1 MGTMGSGWSTTLRL
15 ATWRQRAE
23 SSSTTLRMT
32 TVLSPLTTTGT
43 SGRTETGFTTLAS
56 TCKPADHH
64 HHHHLHHHHFQQI
77 SFEVYVGTNVHPHII
92 LIAPIKGCH

>member
-1 MGTMGSGWSTTLRL
+1 MGIPTLEATTVKHSPTTSTSTTRVCFTMGFGWSTTSRL

-32 TVLSPLTTTGT
+32 TVLRPLTTTGT

-64 HHHHLHHHHFQQI
+64 LHHHHHHFQQI
-77 SFEVYVGTNVHPHII
+77 S
-92 LIAPIKGCH
+92 

>member
-1 MGTMGSGWSTTLRL
+1 MGVRHSPTTSTSTTRVCSTMGSGWSTTLRL

-23 SSSTTLRMT
+23 SSSTTQRMT

-64 HHHHLHHHHFQQI
+64 LHHHFRQFQQI
-77 SFEVYVGTNVHPHII
+77 FFEIY
-92 LIAPIKGCH
+92 IAIK